1 MCRSSPE
8 WKDGLPW
15 RCLIGPVP
23 ATPTLTMQPPTE
35 PSSARRPL
43 RERKRRRTRDDIVAA
58 AYQLFSRHGYDQV
71 TVADIVDAADV
82 SRSTFFRYFGDKQ
95 EVVFSRQQELRDAVA
110 EREWEGTCPTVDT
123 LAVALEQL
131 RTIVVEVYQLAQDS
145 PHHAAHEQLI
155 NDNPE
160 LHDRHVRKLLGF
172 ADEMTKLLEHRG
184 ASHQTAVLAA
194 QIAVACCLA
203 ARHTITA
210 HPSMAAAVDDSF
222 QRLRNLTD

>member
-1 MCRSSPE
+1 
-8 WKDGLPW
+8 
-15 RCLIGPVP
+15 
-23 ATPTLTMQPPTE
+23 MQPHTE

-43 RERKRRRTRDDIVAA
+43 RERKRRRTREDIVAA
-58 AYQLFSRHGYDQV
+58 AYQLFGRHGYDQV

-110 EREWEGTCPTVDT
+110 EREWKSTCRVHT
-123 LAVALEQL
+123 LPDALDQL
-131 RTIVVEVYQLAQDS
+131 RTIVVEVYQHAQES

-155 NDNPE
+155 NENPE

-172 ADEMTKLLEHRG
+172 ADEMTKLLEYRG

-194 QIAVACCLA
+194 QTAVACCLT
-203 ARHTITA
+203 ARHTITD
-210 HPSMAAAVDDSF
+210 HLSMAAAVDDSF

>member
-1 MCRSSPE
+1 MYS
-8 WKDGLPW
+8 KDGLPW
-15 RCLIGPVP
+15 HCLIGPAFANSP
-23 ATPTLTMQPPTE
+23 HTMQPHTD

-58 AYQLFSRHGYDQV
+58 AYQLFGRHGYDQV

-110 EREWEGTCPTVDT
+110 EREWERTCPTVHT
-123 LAVALEQL
+123 LPVALDQL

-155 NDNPE
+155 NENRE

-194 QIAVACCLA
+194 QTAVACCLT

-222 QRLRNLTD
+222 QRLHNLID

>member
-1 MCRSSPE
+1 
-8 WKDGLPW
+8 
-15 RCLIGPVP
+15 
-23 ATPTLTMQPPTE
+23 MQPHTE
-35 PSSARRPL
+35 PSSERWPL
-43 RERKRRRTRDDIVAA
+43 RERKRRRTREDIVAA
-58 AYQLFSRHGYDQV
+58 AYQLFGRHGYDQV

-110 EREWEGTCPTVDT
+110 EREWKRTYRVHTLLDT
-123 LAVALEQL
+123 LDQL
-131 RTIVVEVYQLAQDS
+131 RTIVVEVYQHAQES

-155 NDNPE
+155 NENPE

-194 QIAVACCLA
+194 QTAVACCLT
-203 ARHTITA
+203 ARHTIA
-210 HPSMAAAVDDSF
+210 AYPSMAAAVDDSF
-222 QRLRNLTD
+222 QRLRDMTD

>member
-1 MCRSSPE
+1 
-8 WKDGLPW
+8 
-15 RCLIGPVP
+15 
-23 ATPTLTMQPPTE
+23 MQPHTE
-35 PSSARRPL
+35 PSSERWPL
-43 RERKRRRTRDDIVAA
+43 RERKRRRTREDIVAA
-58 AYQLFSRHGYDQV
+58 AYQLFGRHGYDQV

-110 EREWEGTCPTVDT
+110 EREWKRTCRVHTLLDT
-123 LAVALEQL
+123 LDQL
-131 RTIVVEVYQLAQDS
+131 RTIVVEVYQHAQES

-155 NDNPE
+155 NENPE

-194 QIAVACCLA
+194 QTAVACCLT
-203 ARHTITA
+203 ARHTIAA

-222 QRLRNLTD
+222 QRLRDMTD

>member
-1 MCRSSPE
+1 MGYPGIARS
-8 WKDGLPW
+8 GTAL
-15 RCLIGPVP
+15 
-23 ATPTLTMQPPTE
+23 ATPPLTMQPHTE

-58 AYQLFSRHGYDQV
+58 AYQLFGRHGYDQV

-110 EREWEGTCPTVDT
+110 ECEWKRTCPAVDT
-123 LAVALEQL
+123 LKVALDQL

-145 PHHAAHEQLI
+145 PHHAAHERLI
-155 NDNPE
+155 NENRE

-172 ADEMTKLLEHRG
+172 AEEMTKLLEHRG

-194 QIAVACCLA
+194 QTAVACCLT
-203 ARHTITA
+203 ARHTIAA

-222 QRLRNLTD
+222 QRLHDLTD